1 MSNCTNCFNGCTEI
15 VSDRCVK
22 YTGIDIPALGI
33 TTGDTLSHVEESII
47 NFLVPV
53 LNGSGIKP
61 LIDDVIICNVVR
73 QYLPTCTICTGFTLN
88 EVITAIIKAAC
99 NLQQQIDSINSTLT
113 ILNADYTIGC
123 LTGVTASSDTHA
135 IVQAVINK
143 VCSLEVDIVALAL
156 DLETNYVKIADLN
169 TYIAAYLA
177 SIGTS
182 TKYYNRMIPYAV
194 VEYYGPIGGNFD
206 ATGAGITSGNW
217 EKIYLCN
224 GQNGTPDKRG
234 KVGVG
239 TTDGSMLGLALPSN
253 TNPASSTFNPTYTLG
268 GTAGSNQVTL
278 TASQLPSHTHLAT
291 AVSTATP
298 HTHNTIAKDGSSVEH
313 STSSAFYNVGNTWSN
328 SGIAVSTDTGIDD
341 TIVSVTTTV
350 TNNQTGGDLAHSN
363 VQVGLGCYYI
373 QYRP

>member
-1 MSNCTNCFNGCTEI
+1 
-15 VSDRCVK
+15 
-22 YTGIDIPALGI
+22 
-33 TTGDTLSHVEESII
+33 
-47 NFLVPV
+47 
-53 LNGSGIKP
+53 
-61 LIDDVIICNVVR
+61 
-73 QYLPTCTICTGFTLN
+73 
-88 EVITAIIKAAC
+88 
-99 NLQQQIDSINSTLT
+99 
-113 ILNADYTIGC
+113 
-123 LTGVTASSDTHA
+123 
-135 IVQAVINK
+135 
-143 VCSLEVDIVALAL
+143 
-156 DLETNYVKIADLN
+156 
-169 TYIAAYLA
+169 
-177 SIGTS
+177 
-182 TKYYNRMIPYAV
+182 MIPYAV